1 LIIAP
6 FKKGEFKII
15 SQYAS
20 NSFSLTPLLK
30 KGNLKAKTS
39 FMELYSDFKRKGDIS
54 RLASIIDSEV
64 KKTINIMEICGGHT
78 HSIMKYGLHIL
89 LKDKINFL
97 HGPGCPVCVM
107 PVKRIDEAIEIADLP
122 DVILAAYGDMM
133 RVPGT
138 DGSLIKER
146 AKGRDVR
153 MVYSPLDII
162 KIALDKANKDKK
174 IVFLAIGFETT
185 TPMTAALL
193 EEVIARG
200 INNVLFHVNHVLV
213 PPPIKAILDSGDNLI
228 DGFIC
233 PGHVSVMTGSGIY
246 DDIPSKYG
254 KAAVIAGFE
263 PYDILSGVLLATRQI
278 NENRPT
284 VEIAYK
290 RAVKENGNMKAQ
302 ALVNKY
308 FTVRDEFEWRGFG
321 NIPESGLKLRDEFRD
336 FDAEYVFKDKL
347 KGLKLRADEKNA
359 GLSGLAVR
367 TDNENASCKCGEILK
382 GKSKPDDCPL
392 FGKACNPEN
401 PVGACMVSFE
411 GACAAYYKYRNF

>member
-1 LIIAP
+1 
-6 FKKGEFKII
+6 
-15 SQYAS
+15 
-20 NSFSLTPLLK
+20 
-30 KGNLKAKTS
+30 
-39 FMELYSDFKRKGDIS
+39 MELYSDFKRKNDIS
-54 RLASIIDSEV
+54 RLASVIDSEV

-78 HSIMKYGLHIL
+78 HSIMKYGLHTI

-107 PVKRIDEAIEIADLP
+107 PVKRIDEAIEIADSQ

-138 DGSLIKER
+138 DSSLIKER
-146 AKGRDVR
+146 AKGKDVR

-174 IVFLAIGFETT
+174 IVFFAIGFETT

-193 EEVIARG
+193 EEVISRG

-213 PPPIKAILDSGDNLI
+213 PPPINAILDSGDNLI

-246 DDIPSKYG
+246 NDIPDKYG

-263 PYDILSGVLLATRQI
+263 PYDILSGVLLIARQI
-278 NENRPT
+278 NENRPD

-308 FTVRDEFEWRGFG
+308 FTLRDEFEWRGFG
-321 NIPESGLKLRDEFRD
+321 NIPKSGLKLRDEFKD
-336 FDAEYVFKDKL
+336 FDAEYVFSKEL
-347 KGLKLRADEKNA
+347 KELRLKTESSQTGR
-359 GLSGLAVR
+359 
-367 TDNENASCKCGEILK
+367 ENAACKCGEILK

>member
-1 LIIAP
+1 
-6 FKKGEFKII
+6 
-15 SQYAS
+15 
-20 NSFSLTPLLK
+20 
-30 KGNLKAKTS
+30 
-39 FMELYSDFKRKGDIS
+39 MELYSDFKRKDDIK
-54 RLASIIDSEV
+54 RLTSVIDSEV
-64 KKTINIMEICGGHT
+64 QKTINIMEICGGHT
-78 HSIMKYGLHIL
+78 HSIMKYGLHAL

-107 PVKRIDEAIEIADLP
+107 PVKRIDEAIEIADSQ

-138 DGSLIKER
+138 DSSLIKER
-146 AKGRDVR
+146 AKGKDVR

-174 IVFLAIGFETT
+174 IVFFAIGFETT

-193 EEVIARG
+193 EEVISRR

-213 PPPIKAILDSGDNLI
+213 PPPINAILDSGDNLI

-233 PGHVSVMTGSGIY
+233 PGHVSVMTGSSIY
-246 DDIPSKYG
+246 NDIPDKYG

-263 PYDILSGVLLATRQI
+263 PYDILSGVLLIARQI
-278 NENRPT
+278 NESRPS

-290 RAVKENGNMKAQ
+290 RVVKESGNKKAQ
-302 ALVNKY
+302 ILVDKY

-321 NIPESGLKLRDEFRD
+321 NIPKSGLKLRDEFKN
-336 FDAEYVFKDKL
+336 FDAEHFFKDEL
-347 KGLKLRADEKNA
+347 KELRLKTESSQTGK
-359 GLSGLAVR
+359 
-367 TDNENASCKCGEILK
+367 ENAACKCGEILK
-382 GKSKPDDCPL
+382 GKSKPDDCQL

>member
-1 LIIAP
+1 
-6 FKKGEFKII
+6 
-15 SQYAS
+15 
-20 NSFSLTPLLK
+20 
-30 KGNLKAKTS
+30 
-39 FMELYSDFKRKGDIS
+39 MELYSDFKRKDDIS
-54 RLASIIDSEV
+54 RLASVINSEV
-64 KKTINIMEICGGHT
+64 KKPVNIMEICGGHT
-78 HSIMKYGLHIL
+78 HSIMKYGLNTL

-107 PVKRIDEAIEIADLP
+107 PVKRIDEAIEIADSP

-138 DGSLIKER
+138 ESSLIKER

-174 IVFLAIGFETT
+174 IIFFAIGFETT

-193 EEVIARG
+193 EEIISKG

-213 PPPIKAILDSGDNLI
+213 PPPINAILDSGDNFI

-246 DDIPSKYG
+246 NDIPDKYG

-263 PYDILSGVLLATRQI
+263 PYDILSAVLLIARQI
-278 NENRPT
+278 NESSPA

-290 RAVKENGNMKAQ
+290 RAVKENGNTKAQ
-302 ALVNKY
+302 TLVNKY
-308 FTVRDEFEWRGFG
+308 FTVRDDFEWRGFG
-321 NIPESGLKLRDEFRD
+321 NIPKSGLKLRDEFKD
-336 FDAEYVFKDKL
+336 FDAEYFFRDKL
-347 KGLKLRADEKNA
+347 KELELRLNA
-359 GLSGLAVR
+359 GAGADGR
-367 TDNENASCKCGEILK
+367 TGATGGTGRENALCKCGEILK

>member
-1 LIIAP
+1 
-6 FKKGEFKII
+6 
-15 SQYAS
+15 
-20 NSFSLTPLLK
+20 
-30 KGNLKAKTS
+30 
-39 FMELYSDFKRKGDIS
+39 MELYSDFKRKDDIK
-54 RLASIIDSEV
+54 RLTSVIDSEV
-64 KKTINIMEICGGHT
+64 QKTINIMEICGGHT
-78 HSIMKYGLHIL
+78 HSIMKYGLHAL

-107 PVKRIDEAIEIADLP
+107 PVKRIDEAIEIADSQ

-138 DGSLIKER
+138 DSSLIKER
-146 AKGRDVR
+146 AKGKDVR

-174 IVFLAIGFETT
+174 IVFFAIGFETT

-193 EEVIARG
+193 EEVISRG

-213 PPPIKAILDSGDNLI
+213 PPPINAILDSGDNLI

-246 DDIPSKYG
+246 NDIPDKYG

-263 PYDILSGVLLATRQI
+263 PYDILSGVLLIARQI
-278 NENRPT
+278 NESRPA

-321 NIPESGLKLRDEFRD
+321 NIPKSGLKLRNEFKD

-347 KGLKLRADEKNA
+347 KELELRLNA
-359 GLSGLAVR
+359 GNAGKTVR
-367 TDNENASCKCGEILK
+367 VVKENAACKCGEILK

>member
-1 LIIAP
+1 
-6 FKKGEFKII
+6 
-15 SQYAS
+15 
-20 NSFSLTPLLK
+20 
-30 KGNLKAKTS
+30 
-39 FMELYSDFKRKGDIS
+39 MELYSDFKRKDEII
-54 RLASIIDSEV
+54 RLTSIIGSEV
-64 KKTINIMEICGGHT
+64 KKTLNIMEICGGHT
-78 HSIMKYGLHIL
+78 HSIMKYGLNTL

-107 PVKRIDEAIEIADLP
+107 PVGRIDEAIEIADSP
-122 DVILAAYGDMM
+122 GVILAVYGDMM

-138 DGSLIKER
+138 ESSLIKER
-146 AKGRDVR
+146 AKGKDVR
-153 MVYSPLDII
+153 MIYSPLDII
-162 KIALDKANKDKK
+162 KIAENNANKGKK
-174 IVFLAIGFETT
+174 IVFFAIGFETT

-193 EEVIARG
+193 EEIISRR

-213 PPPIKAILDSGDNLI
+213 PPPINAILDSGDNSI

-246 DDIPSKYG
+246 TDIPDKYN

-263 PYDILSGVLLATRQI
+263 PYDILSGVLLIARQI
-278 NENRPT
+278 NEGRPA

-290 RAVKENGNMKAQ
+290 RAVKESGNKKAQ

-308 FTVRDEFEWRGFG
+308 FTVRNEFEWRGFG
-321 NIPESGLKLRDEFRD
+321 NIPKSGLKLRDEFKD
-336 FDAEYVFKDKL
+336 FDAEYAFKDKL
-347 KGLKLRADEKNA
+347 KESELSSKA
-359 GLSGLAVR
+359 GAAGKTGRSGKTSR
-367 TDNENASCKCGEILK
+367 KGKENAVCKCAEILR

-392 FGKACNPEN
+392 FGKTCTPEE

>member
-1 LIIAP
+1 
-6 FKKGEFKII
+6 
-15 SQYAS
+15 
-20 NSFSLTPLLK
+20 
-30 KGNLKAKTS
+30 
-39 FMELYSDFKRKGDIS
+39 MELYSDFKRKDDIS
-54 RLASIIDSEV
+54 RLASIIGSEV
-64 KKTINIMEICGGHT
+64 KKPVNIMEICGGHT
-78 HSIMKYGLHIL
+78 HSIMKYGLNTL

-107 PVKRIDEAIEIADLP
+107 PLKRIDEAIEIADSP
-122 DVILAAYGDMM
+122 GVILAAYGDMM

-138 DGSLIKER
+138 DSSLIKER
-146 AKGRDVR
+146 AKGKDVR
-153 MVYSPLDII
+153 MIYSPLDII
-162 KIALDKANKDKK
+162 KIAEDKNNKDKK
-174 IVFLAIGFETT
+174 IVFFAIGFETT

-193 EEVIARG
+193 EEVIARR

-213 PPPIKAILDSGDNLI
+213 PPPINAILDSGDNLI

-246 DDIPSKYG
+246 ADIPLKYK

-263 PYDILSGVLLATRQI
+263 PYDILSGALLIARQI
-278 NENRPT
+278 NEGRPA

-290 RAVKENGNMKAQ
+290 RAVKEGGNKKAQ
-302 ALVNKY
+302 TLVDKY
-308 FTVRDEFEWRGFG
+308 FTIRDEFEWRGFG
-321 NIPESGLKLRDEFRD
+321 NIPKSGLKLRDEFKN

-347 KGLKLRADEKNA
+347 KELRLKSE
-359 GLSGLAVR
+359 SGQR
-367 TDNENASCKCGEILK
+367 GKENAACKCGEILK
-382 GKSKPDDCPL
+382 GKCKPDDCPL

>member
-1 LIIAP
+1 
-6 FKKGEFKII
+6 
-15 SQYAS
+15 
-20 NSFSLTPLLK
+20 
-30 KGNLKAKTS
+30 
-39 FMELYSDFKRKGDIS
+39 MELYSDFKRKNDIS
-54 RLASIIDSEV
+54 RLASVIDSEV

-78 HSIMKYGLHIL
+78 HSIMKYGLHVI

-107 PVKRIDEAIEIADLP
+107 PVKRIDEAIEIADSQ

-138 DGSLIKER
+138 DSSLIKER
-146 AKGRDVR
+146 AKGKDVR

-174 IVFLAIGFETT
+174 IVFFAIGFETT

-193 EEVIARG
+193 EEVISRD

-213 PPPIKAILDSGDNLI
+213 PPPINAILDSGDNSI

-246 DDIPSKYG
+246 NDIPDKYG

-263 PYDILSGVLLATRQI
+263 PYDILSGVLLIARQI
-278 NENRPT
+278 NENRPA

-290 RAVKENGNMKAQ
+290 RAVKEGGNMKAQ

-321 NIPESGLKLRDEFRD
+321 NIPKSGLKLRDEFKD

-347 KGLKLRADEKNA
+347 KELELRSNA
-359 GLSGLAVR
+359 GR
-367 TDNENASCKCGEILK
+367 ENAACKCGEILK

>member
-1 LIIAP
+1 
-6 FKKGEFKII
+6 
-15 SQYAS
+15 
-20 NSFSLTPLLK
+20 
-30 KGNLKAKTS
+30 
-39 FMELYSDFKRKGDIS
+39 MELYSDFKRKDDIK
-54 RLASIIDSEV
+54 RLTSVIDSEV
-64 KKTINIMEICGGHT
+64 QKTINIMEICGGHT
-78 HSIMKYGLHIL
+78 HSIMKYGLHAL

-107 PVKRIDEAIEIADLP
+107 PVKRIDEAIEIADSQ

-138 DGSLIKER
+138 DSSLIKER
-146 AKGRDVR
+146 AKGKDVR

-174 IVFLAIGFETT
+174 IVFFAIGFETT

-193 EEVIARG
+193 EEVISRD

-213 PPPIKAILDSGDNLI
+213 PPPINAILDSGDNSI

-246 DDIPSKYG
+246 NDIPDKYA

-263 PYDILSGVLLATRQI
+263 PYDILSGVLLIARQI
-278 NENRPT
+278 NENRPA

-290 RAVKENGNMKAQ
+290 RAVKEGGNMKAQ

-321 NIPESGLKLRDEFRD
+321 NIPKSGLKLRDEFKD
-336 FDAEYVFKDKL
+336 FDAEYVFNDKL
-347 KGLKLRADEKNA
+347 KELELRSNKKTA
-359 GLSGLAVR
+359 GR
-367 TDNENASCKCGEILK
+367 ENAACKCGEILK

>member
-1 LIIAP
+1 
-6 FKKGEFKII
+6 
-15 SQYAS
+15 
-20 NSFSLTPLLK
+20 
-30 KGNLKAKTS
+30 
-39 FMELYSDFKRKGDIS
+39 MELYSDFKRKDDIS
-54 RLASIIDSEV
+54 RLISLIDSEV

-78 HSIMKYGLHIL
+78 HSIMKYGLNTI

-107 PVKRIDEAIEIADLP
+107 PVGRIDEAIEIADSP

-138 DGSLIKER
+138 DSSLIKER
-146 AKGRDVR
+146 AKGKDVR

-174 IVFLAIGFETT
+174 IVFFAIGFETT

-193 EEVIARG
+193 EEVISRG

-213 PPPIKAILDSGDNLI
+213 PPPINAILDSGDNLI

-246 DDIPSKYG
+246 NDIPDKYA

-263 PYDILSGVLLATRQI
+263 PYDILSGVLLIARQI
-278 NENRPT
+278 NESRPA

-308 FTVRDEFEWRGFG
+308 FTVKDEFEWRGFG
-321 NIPESGLKLRDEFRD
+321 NIPKSGLKLRDEFKD
-336 FDAEYVFKDKL
+336 FDAEHFFSDEL
-347 KGLKLRADEKNA
+347 KELRLKTE
-359 GLSGLAVR
+359 SGQTGR
-367 TDNENASCKCGEILK
+367 ENAACKCGEILK

>member
-1 LIIAP
+1 
-6 FKKGEFKII
+6 
-15 SQYAS
+15 
-20 NSFSLTPLLK
+20 
-30 KGNLKAKTS
+30 
-39 FMELYSDFKRKGDIS
+39 MELYSNFKRKDDIS
-54 RLASIIDSEV
+54 RLASVIDFEV

-78 HSIMKYGLHIL
+78 HSIMKYGLHTI

-107 PVKRIDEAIEIADLP
+107 PVKRIDEAIEIADSQ

-138 DGSLIKER
+138 DSSLIKER
-146 AKGRDVR
+146 AKGKDVR

-174 IVFLAIGFETT
+174 IVFFAIGFETT

-193 EEVIARG
+193 EEVISRG

-213 PPPIKAILDSGDNLI
+213 PPPINAILDSGDNLI

-246 DDIPSKYG
+246 NDIPDKYG

-263 PYDILSGVLLATRQI
+263 PYDILSGVLLIARQI
-278 NENRPT
+278 NENRPA

-321 NIPESGLKLRDEFRD
+321 NIPKSGLKLRNEFKD

-347 KGLKLRADEKNA
+347 KELELRSNKKTA
-359 GLSGLAVR
+359 GR
-367 TDNENASCKCGEILK
+367 ENAACKCGEILK
-382 GKSKPDDCPL
+382 GKSKPDDCQL

>member
-1 LIIAP
+1 
-6 FKKGEFKII
+6 
-15 SQYAS
+15 
-20 NSFSLTPLLK
+20 
-30 KGNLKAKTS
+30 
-39 FMELYSDFKRKGDIS
+39 MELYSDFKRKEDIN
-54 RLASIIDSEV
+54 RLASVIDSEV

-78 HSIMKYGLHIL
+78 HSIMKYGLHTI

-107 PVKRIDEAIEIADLP
+107 PVKRIDEAIEIADSQ

-138 DGSLIKER
+138 DSSLIKER
-146 AKGRDVR
+146 AKGKDVR

-174 IVFLAIGFETT
+174 IVFFAIGFETT

-193 EEVIARG
+193 EEVISRG

-213 PPPIKAILDSGDNLI
+213 PPPINAILNSGDNLI

-233 PGHVSVMTGSGIY
+233 PGHVSVITGSGIY
-246 DDIPSKYG
+246 NDIPDKYG

-263 PYDILSGVLLATRQI
+263 PYDILSGVLLIARQI
-278 NENRPT
+278 NEGRPA

-290 RAVKENGNMKAQ
+290 RAVKENGNKKAQ
-302 ALVNKY
+302 ALVDKY

-321 NIPESGLKLRDEFRD
+321 NIPKSGLKLKDEFKD

-347 KGLKLRADEKNA
+347 KELEIEIGSNEKTVALTNDKTET
-359 GLSGLAVR
+359 GR
-367 TDNENASCKCGEILK
+367 ENSLCKCGEILK
-382 GKSKPDDCPL
+382 GKSKPDDCTL
-392 FGKACNPEN
+392 FGKVCNPEN

-411 GACAAYYKYRNF
+411 GACAAYYKYRDF

>member
-1 LIIAP
+1 
-6 FKKGEFKII
+6 
-15 SQYAS
+15 
-20 NSFSLTPLLK
+20 
-30 KGNLKAKTS
+30 
-39 FMELYSDFKRKGDIS
+39 MELYSDFKRKDDIS
-54 RLASIIDSEV
+54 RLAYVIDSEV

-78 HSIMKYGLHIL
+78 HSIMKYGLHTI

-107 PVKRIDEAIEIADLP
+107 PVKRIDEAIEIADSP

-138 DGSLIKER
+138 DSSLIKER
-146 AKGRDVR
+146 AKGKDVR

-174 IVFLAIGFETT
+174 IVFFAIGFETT

-193 EEVIARG
+193 EEVISRR

-213 PPPIKAILDSGDNLI
+213 PPPINAILDSGDNLI

-246 DDIPSKYG
+246 KDIPGKYA

-263 PYDILSGVLLATRQI
+263 PYDILSGVLLIARQI
-278 NENRPT
+278 NESRSA

-321 NIPESGLKLRDEFRD
+321 NIPKSGLKLRDEFKD
-336 FDAEYVFKDKL
+336 FDAEYFFSDEL
-347 KGLKLRADEKNA
+347 KELRLKTESCQA
-359 GLSGLAVR
+359 GR
-367 TDNENASCKCGEILK
+367 ENAACKCGEILK

>member
-1 LIIAP
+1 
-6 FKKGEFKII
+6 
-15 SQYAS
+15 
-20 NSFSLTPLLK
+20 
-30 KGNLKAKTS
+30 
-39 FMELYSDFKRKGDIS
+39 MELYSDFKRKNDIS
-54 RLASIIDSEV
+54 RLASVIDSEV

-78 HSIMKYGLHIL
+78 HSIMKYGLHTI

-107 PVKRIDEAIEIADLP
+107 PVKRIDEAIEIADSQ

-138 DGSLIKER
+138 DNSLIKER
-146 AKGRDVR
+146 AKGKDVR

-162 KIALDKANKDKK
+162 KIALDKENKDKK
-174 IVFLAIGFETT
+174 IVFFAIGFETT

-193 EEVIARG
+193 EEVISKG

-213 PPPIKAILDSGDNLI
+213 PPPINAILDSGDNLI

-246 DDIPSKYG
+246 NDIPDKYG

-263 PYDILSGVLLATRQI
+263 PYDILSGVLLIARQI
-278 NENRPT
+278 NENRPA

-290 RAVKENGNMKAQ
+290 RAVKEGGNMKAQ

-321 NIPESGLKLRDEFRD
+321 NIPKSGLKLRDEFKD
-336 FDAEYVFKDKL
+336 FDAEYVFNDKL
-347 KGLKLRADEKNA
+347 KELELRSNKKTA
-359 GLSGLAVR
+359 GR
-367 TDNENASCKCGEILK
+367 ENAACKCGEILK

>member
-1 LIIAP
+1 
-6 FKKGEFKII
+6 
-15 SQYAS
+15 
-20 NSFSLTPLLK
+20 
-30 KGNLKAKTS
+30 
-39 FMELYSDFKRKGDIS
+39 MELYSDFKRKNDIS
-54 RLASIIDSEV
+54 RLASVIDSEV

-78 HSIMKYGLHIL
+78 HSIMKYGLHVI

-107 PVKRIDEAIEIADLP
+107 PVKRIDEAIEIADSQ

-138 DGSLIKER
+138 DSSLIKER
-146 AKGRDVR
+146 AKGKDVR

-174 IVFLAIGFETT
+174 IVFFAIGFETT

-193 EEVIARG
+193 EEVISRD

-213 PPPIKAILDSGDNLI
+213 PPPINAILDSGDNSI

-246 DDIPSKYG
+246 NDIPDKYG

-263 PYDILSGVLLATRQI
+263 PYDILSGVLLIARQI
-278 NENRPT
+278 NENRPA

-290 RAVKENGNMKAQ
+290 RAVKEGGNMKAQ

-321 NIPESGLKLRDEFRD
+321 NIPKSGLKLRDKFKD

-347 KGLKLRADEKNA
+347 KELELRSNA
-359 GLSGLAVR
+359 GNAGKTVRAVK
-367 TDNENASCKCGEILK
+367 ENAACKCGEILK

>member
-1 LIIAP
+1 
-6 FKKGEFKII
+6 
-15 SQYAS
+15 
-20 NSFSLTPLLK
+20 
-30 KGNLKAKTS
+30 
-39 FMELYSDFKRKGDIS
+39 MELYSDFKRKDDIS
-54 RLASIIDSEV
+54 RLISLIDSEV

-78 HSIMKYGLHIL
+78 HSIMKYGLNTI

-107 PVKRIDEAIEIADLP
+107 PVKRIDEAIEIANSP

-138 DGSLIKER
+138 DSSLIKER
-146 AKGRDVR
+146 AKGKDVR

-174 IVFLAIGFETT
+174 IVFFAIGFETT

-193 EEVIARG
+193 EEVISRR

-213 PPPIKAILDSGDNLI
+213 PPPINAILDSGDNLI

-233 PGHVSVMTGSGIY
+233 PGHVSVMTGSSIY
-246 DDIPSKYG
+246 NDIPDKYG

-263 PYDILSGVLLATRQI
+263 PYDILSGVLLIARQI
-278 NENRPT
+278 NESRPS

-290 RAVKENGNMKAQ
+290 RVVKESGNKKAQ
-302 ALVNKY
+302 ILVDKY

-321 NIPESGLKLRDEFRD
+321 NIPKSGLKLRDEFKN
-336 FDAEYVFKDKL
+336 FDAEHFFKDEL
-347 KGLKLRADEKNA
+347 KELRLKTESSQTGK
-359 GLSGLAVR
+359 
-367 TDNENASCKCGEILK
+367 ENAACKCGEILK
-382 GKSKPDDCPL
+382 GKSKPDDCQL

>member
-1 LIIAP
+1 
-6 FKKGEFKII
+6 
-15 SQYAS
+15 
-20 NSFSLTPLLK
+20 
-30 KGNLKAKTS
+30 
-39 FMELYSDFKRKGDIS
+39 MELYSDFKRKDDIS
-54 RLASIIDSEV
+54 GLISLIDSEV

-78 HSIMKYGLHIL
+78 HSIMKYGLNTL

-107 PVKRIDEAIEIADLP
+107 PVKRIDEAIEIADSK

-138 DGSLIKER
+138 DSSLIKER
-146 AKGRDVR
+146 AKGKDVR

-162 KIALDKANKDKK
+162 KIALDKTNKDKK
-174 IVFLAIGFETT
+174 IVFFAIGFETT

-193 EEVIARG
+193 EEVISRG

-246 DDIPSKYG
+246 NDIPDKYA

-263 PYDILSGVLLATRQI
+263 PYDILSGVLLIVRQI
-278 NENRPT
+278 NESRPA

-290 RAVKENGNMKAQ
+290 RAVKEGGNMKAQ

-321 NIPESGLKLRDEFRD
+321 NIPKSGLKLRDEFKD
-336 FDAEYVFKDKL
+336 FDAEYFFSDEL
-347 KGLKLRADEKNA
+347 KELRLKTESCQTGR
-359 GLSGLAVR
+359 
-367 TDNENASCKCGEILK
+367 ENAACKCGEILK

>member
-1 LIIAP
+1 
-6 FKKGEFKII
+6 
-15 SQYAS
+15 
-20 NSFSLTPLLK
+20 
-30 KGNLKAKTS
+30 
-39 FMELYSDFKRKGDIS
+39 MELYSDFKRKNDIRKLVS
-54 RLASIIDSEV
+54 VIDSEV
-64 KKTINIMEICGGHT
+64 RNPVNIMEICGGHT
-78 HSIMKYGLHIL
+78 HSIMKYGLNTL

-107 PVKRIDEAIEIADLP
+107 PVKRIDEAIEIADSP
-122 DVILAAYGDMM
+122 DVILAVYGDMM

-138 DGSLIKER
+138 ESTLIKER

-162 KIALDKANKDKK
+162 KIALDKASKDKK
-174 IVFLAIGFETT
+174 IVFFAIGFETT

-193 EEVIARG
+193 EEVISKG
-200 INNVLFHVNHVLV
+200 INNVFFHINHVLV
-213 PPPIKAILDSGDNLI
+213 PPPINAILDSGDNLI

-246 DDIPSKYG
+246 DDIPDKYG

-263 PYDILSGVLLATRQI
+263 PYDILSAVLLIARQI
-278 NENRPT
+278 NENRPA

-290 RAVKENGNMKAQ
+290 RAVKESGNKKAQ
-302 ALVNKY
+302 TLADKY
-308 FTVRDEFEWRGFG
+308 FAVRDEFEWRGFG
-321 NIPESGLKLRDEFRD
+321 NIPKSGLKLRDEFKN

-347 KGLKLRADEKNA
+347 KELELRLNTGYA
-359 GLSGLAVR
+359 GLTGKADGKVITSGA
-367 TDNENASCKCGEILK
+367 DIENALCKCGEILK

-392 FGKACNPEN
+392 FGKICYPEN
-401 PVGACMVSFE
+401 PIGACMVSFE

>member
-1 LIIAP
+1 
-6 FKKGEFKII
+6 
-15 SQYAS
+15 
-20 NSFSLTPLLK
+20 
-30 KGNLKAKTS
+30 
-39 FMELYSDFKRKGDIS
+39 MELYSDFKRKDDIS
-54 RLASIIDSEV
+54 RLISLIDSEV

-78 HSIMKYGLHIL
+78 HSIMKYGLNTI

-107 PVKRIDEAIEIADLP
+107 PVKRIDEAIEIANSP

-138 DGSLIKER
+138 DSSLIKER
-146 AKGRDVR
+146 AKGKDVR

-174 IVFLAIGFETT
+174 IVFFAIGFETT

-193 EEVIARG
+193 EEVISRG

-213 PPPIKAILDSGDNLI
+213 PPPINAILDSGDNLI

-233 PGHVSVMTGSGIY
+233 PGHVSVMTGSSIY
-246 DDIPSKYG
+246 NDIPDKYG

-263 PYDILSGVLLATRQI
+263 PYDILSGVLLIARQI
-278 NENRPT
+278 NESRPS

-290 RAVKENGNMKAQ
+290 RVVKESGNKKAQ
-302 ALVNKY
+302 ILVDKY

-321 NIPESGLKLRDEFRD
+321 NIPKSGLKLRDEFKN
-336 FDAEYVFKDKL
+336 FDAEHFFKDEL
-347 KGLKLRADEKNA
+347 KELRLKTESSQTGK
-359 GLSGLAVR
+359 
-367 TDNENASCKCGEILK
+367 ENAACKCGEILK
-382 GKSKPDDCPL
+382 GKSKPDDCQL

>member
-1 LIIAP
+1 
-6 FKKGEFKII
+6 
-15 SQYAS
+15 
-20 NSFSLTPLLK
+20 
-30 KGNLKAKTS
+30 
-39 FMELYSDFKRKGDIS
+39 MELYSDFKRKDDIS
-54 RLASIIDSEV
+54 RLASVIDFEV

-78 HSIMKYGLHIL
+78 HSIMKYGLHTI

-107 PVKRIDEAIEIADLP
+107 PVKRIDEAIEIADSP

-138 DGSLIKER
+138 DSSLIKER
-146 AKGRDVR
+146 AKGKDVR

-174 IVFLAIGFETT
+174 IVFFAIGFETT

-193 EEVIARG
+193 EEVISRG

-213 PPPIKAILDSGDNLI
+213 PPPINAILDSGDNLI

-246 DDIPSKYG
+246 NDIPDKYG

-263 PYDILSGVLLATRQI
+263 PYDILSGVLLIARQI
-278 NENRPT
+278 NENRPD

-308 FTVRDEFEWRGFG
+308 FTLRDEFEWRGFG
-321 NIPESGLKLRDEFRD
+321 NIPKSGLKLRDEFKD
-336 FDAEYVFKDKL
+336 FDAEYVFSKEL
-347 KGLKLRADEKNA
+347 KELRLKTESSQTGR
-359 GLSGLAVR
+359 
-367 TDNENASCKCGEILK
+367 ENAACKCGEILK